1 MHLFDNLFKKKFIK
15 TETVLQ
21 MEATECGAASLG
33 IVLAYHK
40 VYVPLSK
47 LRDMCGV
54 SRDGS
59 SASNI
64 VNAATQFKLKPQ
76 AVNIDIDKINARV
89 IFPAILFWNFNH
101 FLVLEGY
108 DEKKGIFYVNDPASG
123 RREIHFKE
131 FDESFTGIA
140 INFTKDENFEKVGS
154 RPSNYGSYLAILKSS
169 KPDLLF
175 IALATL
181 LLVVPGLTVP
191 VFSQIFIDDILIA
204 HTYSLVPL
212 LIIAMIS
219 MLVVQIVL
227 ILLQQISLT
236 LLGIKLSVVGSTN
249 FLTHI
254 VKLPI
259 MFFSQRSTGD
269 IVNRVSLNEKIAMTL
284 SRNIS
289 TNIINLLTSVIYG
302 AVMLA
307 YDATLGAIV
316 IAAMFVNVIV
326 LRLLREGQNN
336 VNQVMFKEI
345 AMLMGTSM
353 SGLSIINTLKA
364 TGMENVFFKKWSG
377 YQAKMLNAE
386 QKLAIYSY
394 ILNLT
399 PVFLNSF
406 TLVLVFYFGSFKI
419 IDGVITVGTLIAF
432 QSLMSSF
439 TGPISNLVGFATEL
453 QVLKGD
459 MDRTNDALKHKTD
472 KLIDIDNSDEK
483 SYRLSG
489 EIDMKDISFAYGRFA
504 KPVIDKLNLHINTGT
519 MLAIV
524 GSSGSG
530 KSTLIKLLSR
540 LYYPTGGSIIV
551 DNMPLN
557 EIDRFLFSQSI
568 SVVSQDIVLF
578 PGSIHE
584 NLSFWNKNVDITDIH
599 RALKDTCLLDLVNTL
614 PGDINH
620 QIEEGG
626 SNFSGGQKQCLE
638 IARALTSNPSI
649 LVLDEATSALDSIL
663 ELNIINNIKRR
674 GCTCIVVAHRLSA
687 IRDAHRIIVLDN
699 GNIIQTGTHNELVKE
714 DNLYKTLI
722 SNQ

>member
-1 MHLFDNLFKKKFIK
+1 MNLFKKKPIK
-15 TETVLQ
+15 TETILQ
-21 MEATECGAASLG
+21 MEATECGAASLA

-40 VYVPLSK
+40 VYIPLSK

-59 SASNI
+59 SASSI
-64 VNAATQFKLKPQ
+64 VNAATQFKLKPK
-76 AVNIDIDKINARV
+76 AVNIDIDKIHEKV
-89 IFPAILFWNFNH
+89 VFPAILFWNFNH

-108 DEKKGIFYVNDPASG
+108 DDKKNIFYVNDPASG
-123 RREIHFKE
+123 RREVQFKE

-140 INFTKDENFEKVGS
+140 LNFEKDEGFKKIGS
-154 RPSNYGSYLAILKSS
+154 KPSNFGSYLAILKSS

-175 IALATL
+175 IAIATL
-181 LLVVPGLTVP
+181 LLVVPGLTIP
-191 VFSQIFIDDILIA
+191 VFTQIFIDDILIGK
-204 HTYSLVPL
+204 TYSLVSL
-212 LIIAMIS
+212 LIIAMIAI
-219 MLVVQIVL
+219 LVIQLVL

-269 IVNRVSLNEKIAMTL
+269 IVNRVSLNEKIALTL

-289 TNIINLLTSVIYG
+289 TNVINLLTSVIYG
-302 AVMLA
+302 AAMLS
-307 YDATLGAIV
+307 YDATLGSIV
-316 IAAMFVNVIV
+316 IAIMFVNVFV
-326 LRLLREGQNN
+326 LRLLKEGQNN
-336 VNQVMFKEI
+336 SNQVMFKEV

-353 SGLSIINTLKA
+353 NGLSIINTLKA

-386 QKLAIYSY
+386 QKLAVYSY

-399 PVFLNSF
+399 PVFLNSLA
-406 TLVLVFYFGSFKI
+406 LVLVFYFGSFKI
-419 IDGVITVGTLIAF
+419 IDGIITVGTLIAF

-439 TGPISNLVGFATEL
+439 TSPISNLVGFASEL

-459 MDRTNDALKHKTD
+459 MDRTNDALKHKED
-472 KLIDIDNSDEK
+472 QLINIDDSGDK

-489 EIDMKDISFAYGRFA
+489 KIEMKDIIFAYGKYD
-504 KPVIDKLNLHINTGT
+504 KPVIDKLNISISTGT

-540 LYYPTGGSIIV
+540 LYYPTSGSIIV
-551 DNMPLN
+551 DDKPLN
-557 EIDRFLFSQSI
+557 NIDRFLFSQSI
-568 SVVSQDIVLF
+568 SVVSQDIILF

-584 NLSFWNKNVDITDIH
+584 NLSFWNKDVDPADIN
-599 RALKDTCLLDLVNTL
+599 RALKDTCLLDLINTL

-626 SNFSGGQKQCLE
+626 RNFSGGQKQCLE

-687 IRDAHRIIVLDN
+687 IRDAHRIIVLDK
-699 GNIIQTGTHNELVKE
+699 GGIIQSGTHNELIKE
-714 DNLYKTLI
+714 DNLYRTLI
-722 SNQ
+722 SKQ